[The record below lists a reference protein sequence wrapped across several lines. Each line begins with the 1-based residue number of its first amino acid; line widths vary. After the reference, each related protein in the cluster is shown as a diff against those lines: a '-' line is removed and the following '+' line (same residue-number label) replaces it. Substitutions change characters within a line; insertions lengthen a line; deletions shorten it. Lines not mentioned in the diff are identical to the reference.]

1 MGWKVLIDTV
11 EYLEAVVETIEEIL
25 NGHIEATFTLP
36 NTAENR
42 TIVNSDHV
50 VEIFY
55 NDTSEFKGILRA
67 PEFQRD
73 KLLCK
78 CYQTA
83 EEQGQRKV
91 HIGNYPSF
99 SPDVIFAAICAS
111 AGIVAGVCPVT
122 PALSVRYDRA
132 YCYDAARYIAWVLGK
147 DLYSDFSGTN
157 PRYNIGT
164 AGTGYP
170 SGRGVLQYTVTPRR
184 GKDRGKKRDKVYL
197 RGLDA
202 AGNPLVGSAGSGTDV
217 SVGTDRTSTDQ
228 ATIDAMAA
236 KKLAELNTESSGC
249 MVTVALESPDATPAY
264 VQGYD
269 IHAGD
274 YVIFDCTE
282 LDYSAAVVRVAK
294 VTKQLVDIIV
304 EVEKAEK
311 LLDDYLEEY
320 AQWEELGI
328 YAAAA
333 GPDIDPVTP
342 TGFGTDDIVVATVQ
356 NADGTFVT
364 CFAVT
369 VHNVADMTG
378 YKVRWQK
385 QGTSVWNY
393 VEVGQ
398 PIAGDAVLNTGPVA
412 MGSVYDLQVASF
424 NKDGKI
430 SDYTTSIAKTATT
443 DTTAPSV
450 PSGVTATTSQLVRA
464 IKVYWTTVTSVDL
477 KGYKVYRHTSNLPG
491 SATEIARTS
500 ANFAIIE
507 TNLTT
512 PYYFWVSSFDFIG
525 NESAKST
532 LATGCPITGQK
543 EIVTD
548 LTDVAPAVPTIA
560 FNAQEIDTAAEFRTW
575 LHITITRVT
584 DAGGYAVG
592 YKRSADSEWKR
603 IYVEQLTTG
612 NPIVTTPDL
621 EANTSYDVHACSISK
636 LGLASA
642 WCTTQTLSTLTNNT
656 APAVPTGLAIIAVV
670 DGVLLEWTAGVATDL
685 SYYKVYHGTSSP
697 PTVVAGQSNRQ
708 YYLWKK
714 EPADTYVLYYF
725 AITAVDSA
733 GNESAKCTAVSAT
746 PTHVKPIDL
755 SIESQPWTAT
765 FKVWEDETTYGKL
778 YWSASDG
785 ASDIIVK
792 FADLSTKTVTKN
804 LTGTSYAAGLRYF
817 YWDTSSTLQN
827 TTDFWVAVG
836 EGKGLI
842 AVVDVRTDRRST
854 VLPFNSYMPT
864 IGSGAIAA
872 KTILTEH
879 IQASQITTSLVT
891 SVAALAI
898 KASQIVLD
906 GSTYFMSS
914 WQKSGDVTKIDG
926 GYISTGT
933 VDALQIKA
941 DAITAIKIKAG
952 EVHTSHI
959 LFDILAADPTY
970 AAGKLWWIKT
980 GVRDEL
986 RFSSGTTLGDVA
998 IIPKYPLS
1006 QDTAPPENL
1015 IPNQCFELDRDVD
1028 NTPDYWYRE
1037 TLSGNPIYGFS
1048 STPPYLYKGKQTYYI
1063 AFTGGGTGEGKL
1075 RSEYIPVTPG
1085 RKYLLRVAYYGSG
1098 GYTHTF
1104 SVAHMEWYDQNKA
1117 NKTESDPSADWK
1129 VTTISWQVKEYEF
1142 TVPSGKY
1149 YARVALRNLAT
1160 AGVSEA
1166 IYYSDI
1172 VFSEQRAAIATAGT
1186 VGGTTLYSYQL
1197 KDIAGSWETLE
1208 TITPAVDTEEFIV
1221 TLCISIRELET
1232 VPATSHKRFFRVYDV
1247 TTGIYY
1253 PINTSDYGQMATIVP
1268 QSTFK
1273 QSTFFM
1279 ATIPSNV
1286 NGHTLRVQFGHD
1298 IGQYTEF
1305 YYYITAWG
1313 HSPHTHR

>member
-328 YAAAA
+328 YATAA

-342 TGFGTDDIVVATVQ
+342 TGFGADDIVVATVQ

-879 IQASQITTSLVT
+879 IQAAQITTSLVT

-906 GSTYFMSS
+906 GSAYFISS
-914 WQKSGDVTKIDG
+914 WQKAGDVTKIDG

-933 VDALQIKA
+933 VDAVQLKA
-941 DAITAIKIKAG
+941 DSVIAVKIKAG

-959 LFDILAADPTY
+959 LFDLLTSDPTY
-970 AAGKLWWIKT
+970 LAGKLWYRSDLDQI
-980 GVRDEL
+980 
-986 RFSSGTTLGDVA
+986 RFSKGTTLPDVT
-998 IIPKYPLS
+998 IIPKFPLS

-1015 IPNQCFELDRDVD
+1015 IPNQCFELDRDADSV
-1028 NTPDYWYRE
+1028 PDYWTTE
-1037 TLSGNPIYGFS
+1037 IISGSPTFGLSTS
-1048 STPPYLYKGKQTYYI
+1048 SKTKGKQSAYI
-1063 AFTGGGTGEGKL
+1063 TMTGAGEGKL
-1075 RSEYIPVTPG
+1075 KSSYVPVVPG
-1085 RKYLLRVAYYGSG
+1085 KKYLLGVSVRGAYGR
-1098 GYTHTF
+1098 TADWAAA
-1104 SVAHMEWYDQNKA
+1104 VMEWYDVIGGTKSE
-1117 NKTESDPSADWK
+1117 TEPPVDWK
-1129 VTTISWQVKEYEF
+1129 VTTGSFVTKYAEF
-1142 TVPSGKY
+1142 TVPAGKY
-1149 YARVALRNLAT
+1149 YARVVLRNYGTALSYETNFYDDIIFSEMRAAVPT
-1160 AGVSEA
+1160 AGVVAETS
-1166 IYYSDI
+1166 SS
-1172 VFSEQRAAIATAGT
+1172 VST
-1186 VGGTTLYSYQL
+1186 VGSIPNDTWTDVVNLTPTINHEMCFVDYCCLIESTSSAPTGSPWAVLMRARIGTDYYPSSGGIRRQIGINDYRVPLSCLFTIPKNCNGLTVYIQIKTVNMSG
-1197 KDIAGSWETLE
+1197 I
-1208 TITPAVDTEEFIV
+1208 TITT
-1221 TLCISIRELET
+1221 
-1232 VPATSHKRFFRVYDV
+1232 
-1247 TTGIYY
+1247 
-1253 PINTSDYGQMATIVP
+1253 Q
-1268 QSTFK
+1268 
-1273 QSTFFM
+1273 
-1279 ATIPSNV
+1279 NV
-1286 NGHTLRVQFGHD
+1286 CSW
-1298 IGQYTEF
+1298 
-1305 YYYITAWG
+1305 WG
-1313 HSPHTHR
+1313 HSPHVHR

>member
-11 EYLEAVVETIEEIL
+11 EYLDAVVESIVEIL

-36 NTAENR
+36 NTVENR
-42 TIVNSDHV
+42 TLVNSDHV
-50 VEIFY
+50 AEIFY

-73 KLLCK
+73 KLLCT

-91 HIGNYPSF
+91 HIGNYTLI
-99 SPDVIFAAICAS
+99 SPNVIFAAICAS
-111 AGIVAGVCPVT
+111 AGIVAGVCPT
-122 PALSVRYDRA
+122 IPALSVRYDRA
-132 YCYDAARYIAWVLGK
+132 YCYDAARYISWALGK
-147 DLYSDFSGTN
+147 DLYSDFSGAS

-170 SGRGVLQYTVTPRR
+170 SGRGVLQYTVTPKR

-202 AGNPLVGSAGSGTDV
+202 AGNQLVGSAGSGTEV
-217 SVGTDRTSTDQ
+217 YVGTDRTSTDQ
-228 ATIDAMAA
+228 ATIDAMATR
-236 KKLAELNTESSGC
+236 KLAELNTESSGC
-249 MVTVALESPDATPAY
+249 MVTVALESPSVTPAY

-274 YVIFDCTE
+274 YVIFDCAE

-294 VTKQLVDIIV
+294 VTKQNIDIIV

-328 YAAAA
+328 YAPAA

-342 TGFGTDDIVVATVQ
+342 TGFGTDDVVVATVQ

-364 CFAVT
+364 FFAVT
-369 VHNVADMTG
+369 IHNVADMTG

-398 PIAGDAVLNTGPVA
+398 PTSGDAVLNTGPVA

-450 PSGVTATTSQLVRA
+450 PSGVTATTTQLIRA
-464 IKVYWTTVTSVDL
+464 IKVSWTTVTSADL
-477 KGYKVYRHTSNLPG
+477 KGYKVYRHTSNIPG
-491 SATEIARTS
+491 SATEIARTG

-543 EIVTD
+543 ETVTD
-548 LTDVAPAVPTIA
+548 LTDVVPAVPTIA
-560 FNAQEIDTAAEFRTW
+560 CNTQEIDTAAEFRTW

-592 YKRSADSEWKR
+592 YKKSADSEWKR
-603 IYVEQLTTG
+603 IYVEQLSVG

-621 EANTSYDVHACSISK
+621 EANTSYDVHACALSK

-642 WCTTQTLSTLTNNT
+642 WCTTQTVVTSTNNT
-656 APAVPTGLAIIAVV
+656 APAVPTGLAVIAVV

-685 SYYKVYHGTSSP
+685 AYYKVYHGTANP
-697 PTVVAGQSNRQ
+697 PTVVVGQSNRP

-714 EPADTYVLYYF
+714 EPADSYVLYYF
-725 AITAVDSA
+725 AVTTVDSA
-733 GNESAKCTAVSAT
+733 GNESTKCTAVSAT
-746 PTHVKPIDL
+746 PTQIKPIDL
-755 SIESQPWTAT
+755 SIESRPWTAD
-765 FKVWEDETTYGKL
+765 FKMWEDETTYGKL
-778 YWSASDG
+778 YWAAKDG
-785 ASDIIVK
+785 ASDAVVK
-792 FADLSTKTVTKN
+792 FADGSTKTITKN
-804 LTGTSYAAGLRYF
+804 LTGTSYSVTLHYF
-817 YWDTSSTLQN
+817 YWDTTSTLKE
-827 TTDFWVAVG
+827 TTDYGTAVG

-842 AVVDVRTDRRST
+842 AVVDVRTDKRST
-854 VLPFNSYMPT
+854 ILPFNSYMPT
-864 IGSGAIAA
+864 IGYGGIAA

-879 IQASQITTSLVT
+879 IQAAQITTSLVT

-906 GSTYFMSS
+906 GSTTFINT
-914 WQKSGDVTKIDG
+914 WQKSGDITKIDG
-926 GYISTGT
+926 GTISTGT

-941 DAITAIKIKAG
+941 DAITALKIKAG

-959 LFDILAADPTY
+959 LFDLLTSDPTY
-970 AAGKLWWIKT
+970 VGGKLWYRSDQDQI
-980 GVRDEL
+980 
-986 RFSSGTTLGDVA
+986 RFSKGTALSDVA
-998 IIPKYPLS
+998 IIPKFPLS

-1015 IPNQCFELDRDVD
+1015 IPNQCFELDRDADSV
-1028 NTPDYWYRE
+1028 PDYWTTE
-1037 TLSGNPIYGFS
+1037 IISGSPTFG
-1048 STPPYLYKGKQTYYI
+1048 LYTTSKTKGKQS
-1063 AFTGGGTGEGKL
+1063 AFITMTSAGEGKL
-1075 RSEYIPVTPG
+1075 KSSYVPVVPG
-1085 RKYLLRVAYYGSG
+1085 KKYLLAISVRGAYGRTIDWAVAL
-1098 GYTHTF
+1098 
-1104 SVAHMEWYDQNKA
+1104 MEWYDVIGGTKSE
-1117 NKTESDPSADWK
+1117 TEPPADWK
-1129 VTTISWQVKEYEF
+1129 VTTGSFVTKYCEF
-1142 TVPSGKY
+1142 TVPADKY
-1149 YARVALRNLAT
+1149 YARVALRNYGNISSYET
-1160 AGVSEA
+1160 NF
-1166 IYYSDI
+1166 YDDI
-1172 VFSEQRAAIATAGT
+1172 IFSEMRAAIPTTGVVAAVTSGSWWSTTDLPELTWTDVASIT
-1186 VGGTTLYSYQL
+1186 VPNVDHEVLFLFASVQIRLNASETDDLSIVEARIRDGTT
-1197 KDIAGSWETLE
+1197 
-1208 TITPAVDTEEFIV
+1208 
-1221 TLCISIRELET
+1221 
-1232 VPATSHKRFFRVYDV
+1232 
-1247 TTGIYY
+1247 YY
-1253 PINTSDYGQMATIVP
+1253 PTTNGLFAIIYLTKTANSGCLQATFSVP
-1268 QSTFK
+1268 GNQKGKTLYLQIWNPMTLDWHRTAK
-1273 QSTFFM
+1273 
-1279 ATIPSNV
+1279 
-1286 NGHTLRVQFGHD
+1286 NGILTC
-1298 IGQYTEF
+1298 
-1305 YYYITAWG
+1305 WG
-1313 HSPHTHR
+1313 HSPHAHR